1 MDDLAERGARVKPL
15 AWRVQ
20 APHTTDVVSW
30 ETVVLVAMLPWGAVA
45 ITKTLK
51 ETGYRVCEGASR
63 TGGFASM
70 DVARH
75 WFEEGYRRTMAA
87 VIELA
92 EPISSAAI
100 SAPAAVLAL
109 WEETAGRPWP
119 QAVPLGPDIEAMMA
133 EGWIRLAGENGG
145 SPSAS
150 IAMLQWTRAAQIAMS
165 RTDAM

>member
-1 MDDLAERGARVKPL
+1 MDDLAARCARVKPL
-15 AWRVQ
+15 VWRVQ
-20 APHTTDVVSW
+20 APHTTDVVSG

-51 ETGYRVCEGASR
+51 ETGYRVCEGVSR

-70 DVARH
+70 EAARH

-100 SAPAAVLAL
+100 SAPAPVLNL
-109 WEETAGRPWP
+109 WEETAGQPWP
-119 QAVPLGPDIEAMMA
+119 QPLPLTDDMQSMIAD
-133 EGWIRLAGENGG
+133 GWLRVADKGACRPE
-145 SPSAS
+145 PTT
-150 IAMLQWTRAAQIAMS
+150 AMLQWTPAARLAMS
-165 RTDAM
+165 RTHAI